1 MATPKLIDLNGL
13 STFYDHIK
21 TKISAKYSLPNGG
34 IPKTDLA
41 SAVQT
46 SLDKADGALQKS
58 QGSSNSGKIIVIGS
72 DGIAAPGNLVIAPDF
87 STSTAYASGDYVF
100 YNNQLY
106 KFTSAHAAGAWT
118 GTDAVAVSYALE
130 DDVADLQ
137 SAIDDIEEVTVT
149 KTSQTVIENIFPEL
163 TWSDGYM
170 SKNGTISGT
179 GSNTYRHS
187 QKYPVSPGDILAFAN
202 SNFSFSYITAFDGN
216 TVVEASGQQGG
227 NSFTVPQGIDG
238 VVISEYVSRGT
249 AAINHTYTV
258 VTYENALA
266 DEIDTLT
273 DKIDGIENAIVSD
286 EYTDEETT
294 NIYPI
299 LTWTNGKYMHP
310 NGGEVTSEN
319 FRYSNQ
325 IPVTEGD
332 IISYANPTYTFRFV
346 TAYSSAES
354 AVGSLGAESVNS
366 YTVPSGIVFVVISDY
381 ISRGSAEIDFTDVST
396 KTSAYV
402 KPIPLGYMAES
413 GSLSSGNR
421 LTLPYMQVKNKNR
434 VVFNANIT
442 TLSSVK
448 YAVGNASV
456 AVNATNMTI
465 TNGNGTATTVPHGL
479 TIGKNITM
487 LIETETEEY
496 ISHVRIAS
504 DGFTFDYSTKF
515 YAPSA
520 DAAQYVESV
529 GSTLTECVLSWVS
542 QNVNAPIWVF
552 GDSYISWYDARWT
565 YYLAQDGYDKNVM
578 LNGFA
583 GQGSSTAYRALDNL
597 LKITTPK
604 IVVWCLGMNDPDS
617 GNAVNATWKSI
628 YDKILNLQKKYGFE
642 LVLYTVPTTP
652 TMDNTYKDAII
663 RTSGIRY
670 IEADKAVRIDNS
682 GHWVGNG
689 TEYAALAGDNVHPTA
704 YGAKILYNR
713 ILADLPEI
721 MCNM

>member
-1 MATPKLIDLNGL
+1 MSDISTITLDGVTYDLKDKVARQQINTLDSRVDTAETDIRALTAAVGTPLVAATV
-13 STFYDHIK
+13 SAMTDHN
-21 TKISAKYSLPNGG
+21 KIYVYTGSETGMTSGNWYYWDGSVWTSGG
-34 IPKTDLA
+34 
-41 SAVQT
+41 VY
-46 SLDKADGALQKS
+46 
-58 QGSSNSGKIIVIGS
+58 N
-72 DGIAAPGNLVIAPDF
+72 
-87 STSTAYASGDYVF
+87 STAFTTDTTLSVSGM
-100 YNNQLY
+100 
-106 KFTSAHAAGAWT
+106 AADAKVT
-118 GTDAVAVSYALE
+118 GDEVTNLK
-130 DDVADLQ
+130 
-137 SAIDDIEEVTVT
+137 SAIDQIEEVTVT
-149 KTSQTVIENIFPEL
+149 KTSETVIENIFPNL

-170 SKNGTISGT
+170 GKNGTIAGT

-187 QKYPVSPGDILAFAN
+187 QVYPVNPGDVVAFAN
-202 SNFSFSYITAFDGN
+202 SNLSFSFITAFDGQS
-216 TVVEASGQQGG
+216 VVETSGQQSG
-227 NSFTVPQGIDG
+227 NSYTVPDGIDG

-249 AAINHTYTV
+249 AAIIHTYTL
-258 VTYENALA
+258 VTYGNALA

-273 DKIDGIENAIVSD
+273 DKIDVIEEAIVYY
-286 EYTDEETT
+286 EYTDETTT
-294 NIYPI
+294 NIYPE

-310 NGGEVTSEN
+310 NGGEVTSAS

-332 IISYANPTYTFRFV
+332 VISYANPTYTFRFV

-354 AVGSLGAESVNS
+354 AVESLGADSVNS
-366 YTVPSGIVFVVISDY
+366 YTVPAGIVFVVISDY
-381 ISRGSAEIDFTDVST
+381 ISRGDAEIDLANVSI

-413 GSLSSGNR
+413 GSMASGDR

-434 VVFNANIT
+434 VVFNANIS

-448 YAVGNASV
+448 YMVGSASV
-456 AVNATNMTI
+456 EVNATNMI
-465 TNGNGTATTVPHGL
+465 VTNGNGTVTTVPHGL

-504 DGFTFDYSTKF
+504 DGFAFDYSTKF
-515 YAPSA
+515 FAPSA
-520 DAAQYVESV
+520 NAAQYVESV

-542 QNVNAPIWVF
+542 QNVNEPIWVF
-552 GDSYISWYDARWT
+552 GDSYISWYNERWT
-565 YYLAQDGYDKNVM
+565 YYLVQDGYDKNVM

-583 GQGSSTAYRALDNL
+583 GQGSSTAYWALYNL

-604 IVVWCLGMNDPDS
+604 MVVWCLGMNDPDS
-617 GNAVNATWKSI
+617 NNAVNVTWKSI
-628 YDKILNLQKKYGFE
+628 YDKILNLQKKYGFN

-652 TMDNTYKDAII
+652 TMDNTYKNAII
-663 RTSGIRY
+663 RTSGFRY
-670 IEADKAVRIDNS
+670 IEADKAVRIDNA

-689 TEYAALAGDNVHPTA
+689 TEYAALAGDNVHPTV

-713 ILADLPEI
+713 ILVDLPEI